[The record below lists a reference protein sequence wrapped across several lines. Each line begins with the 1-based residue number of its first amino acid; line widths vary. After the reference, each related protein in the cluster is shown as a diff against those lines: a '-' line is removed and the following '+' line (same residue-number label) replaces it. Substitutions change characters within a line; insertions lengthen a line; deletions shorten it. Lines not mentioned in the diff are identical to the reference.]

1 MLVVD
6 MEGEDDHSQTWRDFH
21 FPLNTKAPS
30 DASSTCVQYIVVD
43 DIQRIRKDKIIR
55 KDKTRKDKIL

>member
-43 DIQRIRKDKIIR
+43 NIQMIRKYKIFR